1 VKNHRMPNLG
11 CAARNAI
18 CESPMTGD
26 EGPRATT
33 NCAGVSFL
41 HQKLASDDASV

>member
-1 VKNHRMPNLG
+1 VKNHRMPNLWV
-11 CAARNAI
+11 AASNAM

-26 EGPRATT
+26 EGPEIAT

-41 HQKLASDDASV
+41 HQKFASDGAPV